1 MHEIKNAKKYFS
13 QFVTKGLN
21 SFKVLE
27 LQSRQNYGS
36 REVQFT
42 SSASKLILAQVSASL
57 RKAPQGS
64 AKLRKAPRS
73 LRKAPQG
80 SAKSPQV
87 SAKLREVSARLRKY
101 PQVSGRARKSPQVFP
116 PCKMIFLKVGK
127 GSPARATDNVRARVC
142 V

>member
-1 MHEIKNAKKYFS
+1 MHSLGVYD
-13 QFVTKGLN
+13 
-21 SFKVLE
+21 
-27 LQSRQNYGS
+27 YGS

-57 RKAPQGS
+57 RKAPQSSARLREVS
-64 AKLRKAPRS
+64 AKLRKAPQS
-73 LRKAPQG
+73 LRKSPQS
-80 SAKSPQV
+80 SAKSPQG
-87 SAKLREVSARLRKY
+87 SASIRKY